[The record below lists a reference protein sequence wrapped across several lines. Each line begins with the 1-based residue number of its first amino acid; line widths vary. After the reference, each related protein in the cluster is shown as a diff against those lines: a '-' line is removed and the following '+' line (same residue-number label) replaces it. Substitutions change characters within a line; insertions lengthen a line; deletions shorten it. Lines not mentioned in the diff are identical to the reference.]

1 MPSDPQ
7 SGRSRSPDASLPVA
21 GSAPQA
27 AATTR
32 RERLIVLALV
42 AFGAIRV
49 LVFCAAFP
57 VNNNMDEGNHFDVV
71 IFYSRGVVP
80 RALGPHAK
88 ELRRWTANWS
98 PEFLSTPDVY
108 LQPQKIER
116 PSLPEQVK
124 ANLEL
129 LRIERN
135 HEMLE
140 PPLYYAVAGAW
151 LALGELVQVPDGVMF
166 FWVRFLNA
174 ATLGATVWLAYL
186 VAREL
191 FPERPFVR
199 LATPALVAII
209 PQSVLYGINDDAL
222 SPLCFAIVCLGL
234 VRWMNPQRSVLGSA
248 ALTGLGVAATGLT
261 KMTNLPLVAVTL
273 AAVVWLLLKPARAS
287 STLGSTRQPEGRAR
301 GLLAPALTFA
311 ICALPLAAWLVWNKL
326 TLGNFTGSA
335 AKLELLGF
343 SQKPFWKWFEH
354 PLFSLRGVKD
364 FWFELAAT
372 YWRGE
377 ITWYRKPIASYA
389 VDCVYSCGTLVLLA
403 AAGWGTWKS
412 CDARQRA
419 FLAFGLASFWASVAF
434 LALASVML
442 DYGKMGSPSP
452 LFSFPGFVCGRLMC
466 GTLVPFAI
474 LVAFGIDTLM
484 PKRRTAAWSFTVLGA
499 LAAMIIASEI
509 WLHVLVFQSGWNLF
523 HGW

>member
-1 MPSDPQ
+1 MPSD
-7 SGRSRSPDASLPVA
+7 SASDRSPASAASPVA
-21 GSAPQA
+21 
-27 AATTR
+27 ATPR
-32 RERLIVLALV
+32 RERLIVLALL
-42 AFGAIRV
+42 AFAAIRV

-57 VNNNMDEGNHFDVV
+57 VNNNMDEVNHFDVV

-80 RALGPHAK
+80 RALGTHAK
-88 ELRRWTANWS
+88 ELGHWTKNRS

-116 PSLPEQVK
+116 LSLVEQVK
-124 ANLEL
+124 GNIEL
-129 LRIERN
+129 LRVARN

-151 LALGELVQVPDGVMF
+151 LALGELVQIPDGVMF

-174 ATLGATVWLAYL
+174 LTLAATVWLAYL
-186 VAREL
+186 VVQEL
-191 FPERPFVR
+191 FPDRPFVR
-199 LATPALVAII
+199 LAAPALLAVI
-209 PQSVLYGINDDAL
+209 PQDVLYGINDDTL

-234 VRWMNPQRSVLGSA
+234 VRWMNLRRPLIGSA

-273 AAVVWLLLKPARAS
+273 VAVGWLLFKPPRVLS
-287 STLGSTRQPEGRAR
+287 ELGAAPQPEGRGRRSFA
-301 GLLAPALTFA
+301 AALTFA

-335 AKLELLGF
+335 AKLEFLGF
-343 SQKPFWKWFEH
+343 SQLPFMKWFAH

-364 FWFELAAT
+364 FWFELAAS

-377 ITWYRKPIASYA
+377 ITWYRKPIANYA
-389 VDCVYSCGTLVLLA
+389 VDCVYANGTLVLLA
-403 AAGWGTWKS
+403 AAAWGAWKTR
-412 CDARQRA
+412 DVRQRA
-419 FLAFGLASFWASVAF
+419 FLSFGLASFWASVAF
-434 LALASVML
+434 LALGSVMF

-466 GTLVPFAI
+466 GTLLPFAI
-474 LVAFGIDTLM
+474 LAAVGIETLV
-484 PKRRTAAWSFTVLGA
+484 PRRRAAAWSFAILGA
-499 LAAMIIASEI
+499 LALMIVTSEI
-509 WLHVLVFQSGWNLF
+509 WLHVLVFQSGWNLI